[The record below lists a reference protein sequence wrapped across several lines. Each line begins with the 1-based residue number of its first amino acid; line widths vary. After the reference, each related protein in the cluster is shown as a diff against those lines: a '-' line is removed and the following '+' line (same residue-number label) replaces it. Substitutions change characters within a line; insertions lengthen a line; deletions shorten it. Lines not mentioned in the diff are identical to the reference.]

1 MESRGPTRE
10 EIEDAE
16 ELHDMRLRA
25 LLHELARDKGGH
37 RGAAS
42 ALGLDHRTV
51 AACME
56 GGGMSWRV
64 REALERGIESGASP
78 AAVQQRERTEALEQ
92 RVEEME
98 QHMEALGKEMRGGL
112 EAVKGG
118 IEAMREAHAQ
128 GLRQFERRLAAA
140 EAGRRDPGTVAEAP
154 TVGRKPAVVRER
166 RQHAELVTVD
176 PAPDDEEVFGFAWPL
191 VDEWRRL
198 RAGHPGKGKGLSW
211 LVERER
217 VLELEVAMLEE
228 HGLTLPP
235 EKAPLRGRWRDA
247 QLRWRKEALDDARRA
262 RAWREL
268 LRWARRALTLGL
280 WWK

>member
-1 MESRGPTRE
+1 MESRGPIRDGT
-10 EIEDAE
+10 EDAE
-16 ELHDMRLRA
+16 ELHDLRLRA

-51 AACME
+51 AACLE

-64 REALERGIESGASP
+64 REALERGLESGASP

-92 RVEEME
+92 RVGEME
-98 QHMEALGKEMRGGL
+98 ERMEALGKEMRGGL
-112 EAVKGG
+112 EAVMGG
-118 IEAMREAHAQ
+118 TEATREAHAQ
-128 GLRQFERRLAAA
+128 GMRQFERRLAQA
-140 EAGRRDPGTVAEAP
+140 EAGRRAQGTAAEAP
-154 TVGRKPAVVRER
+154 TVGRKPAVARER
-166 RQHAELVTVD
+166 RQHAELVTVN
-176 PAPDDEEVFGFAWPL
+176 PAHDDEEVFGHAWPL
-191 VDEWRRL
+191 IDEWRRL
-198 RAGHPGKGKGLSW
+198 RAGRPGKGKGLSR

-235 EKAPLRGRWRDA
+235 EKAPLRGRSRDA

-262 RAWREL
+262 RGRREL
-268 LRWARRALTLGL
+268 LRWARRVLTLGL
-280 WWK
+280 WRK